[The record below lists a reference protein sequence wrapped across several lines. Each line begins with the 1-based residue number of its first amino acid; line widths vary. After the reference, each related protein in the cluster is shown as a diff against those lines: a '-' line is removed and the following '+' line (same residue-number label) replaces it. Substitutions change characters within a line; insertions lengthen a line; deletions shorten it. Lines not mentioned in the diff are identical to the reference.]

1 MNKAE
6 IAKLTENVYRTK
18 EYIVKQVLYVL
29 MNIEENNAVVSVD
42 TFYRRTI
49 KRDCHYLLQ
58 FGKRK
63 HINGKRLPSNMF
75 VRTYVD

>member
-1 MNKAE
+1 MDKPE

-18 EYIVKQVLYVL
+18 EYIVKQVIYVL
-29 MNIEENNAVVSVD
+29 VGIEENNAVLSVD
-42 TFYRRTI
+42 TFCKRTI
-49 KRDCHYLLQ
+49 VRDCHYLMEYE
-58 FGKRK
+58 KRK